1 MGQKKDYRHLME
13 AVSDICFGVA
23 EVDFSANQVYVLHNQ
38 LRPHEVGCA
47 FAYDEYLAKY
57 VKDLGSEQD
66 GFADLLTSEE
76 LLDSFVSGQTSID
89 INAYNCTIKIKFFIK
104 DQSGHKIFFS
114 NRNPKAQTQPRRDTE
129 PGVGPKPLAQSVVPY
144 GCGNDQLWVGSVGGN
159 GASVSL
165 SSTAGFTALQ
175 ESASQNAAHLMSTPA
190 RPAAAPGSAPQSALE
205 EVAPDQAAV
214 RGGTCWDGVE
224 RRGVDPAYLTGL
236 SPQDVAAAYT
246 VLRRDKTETPAAYAQ
261 HPNVEGSMS
270 LSNGR
275 QKSDNDIID
284 LARSNF
290 VTNVSVM
297 FRHAN
302 IDPLPE
308 WITQAA
314 TYDYAMHMLNAEH
327 GKIRYMNRCMAV
339 YRKRREALWS
349 RAGAEKQYRMAMQVR
364 KMLMEHFSAVG
375 RDNVHELLRKA
386 YIDNAVALV
395 RHYLAIGNE
404 TQASAVA
411 REAAT
416 AAGGIDAQQIAALAR
431 NPVPRPGAAQLIARH
446 IIAPLRRSVSRL
458 LPVPHAPR

>member
-1 MGQKKDYRHLME
+1 
-13 AVSDICFGVA
+13 
-23 EVDFSANQVYVLHNQ
+23 
-38 LRPHEVGCA
+38 
-47 FAYDEYLAKY
+47 
-57 VKDLGSEQD
+57 
-66 GFADLLTSEE
+66 
-76 LLDSFVSGQTSID
+76 
-89 INAYNCTIKIKFFIK
+89 
-104 DQSGHKIFFS
+104 
-114 NRNPKAQTQPRRDTE
+114 
-129 PGVGPKPLAQSVVPY
+129 
-144 GCGNDQLWVGSVGGN
+144 
-159 GASVSL
+159 
-165 SSTAGFTALQ
+165 
-175 ESASQNAAHLMSTPA
+175 
-190 RPAAAPGSAPQSALE
+190 
-205 EVAPDQAAV
+205 
-214 RGGTCWDGVE
+214 
-224 RRGVDPAYLTGL
+224 
-236 SPQDVAAAYT
+236 
-246 VLRRDKTETPAAYAQ
+246 
-261 HPNVEGSMS
+261 MS

-416 AAGGIDAQQIAALAR
+416 AAGGIDAQQIDELAR

>member
-1 MGQKKDYRHLME
+1 MTNDGIDISVLMLTYNFEQYVDE
-13 AVSDICFGVA
+13 AIRSVMHQRCSHSFELVIGDDHSTDGTVEICRRWA
-23 EVDFSANQVYVLHNQ
+23 
-38 LRPHEVGCA
+38 
-47 FAYDEYLAKY
+47 AKY
-57 VKDLGSEQD
+57 PGRIVLLESGGNRGLMQN
-66 GFADLLTSEE
+66 FADTYSHCRGKYIAICEGDDYWIDRSKLQRQADFLDTHPDYALCVHRVVNYYEE
-76 LLDSFVSGQTSID
+76 D
-89 INAYNCTIKIKFFIK
+89 
-104 DQSGHKIFFS
+104 
-114 NRNPKAQTQPRRDTE
+114 
-129 PGVGPKPLAQSVVPY
+129 
-144 GCGNDQLWVGSVGGN
+144 
-159 GASVSL
+159 
-165 SSTAGFTALQ
+165 
-175 ESASQNAAHLMSTPA
+175 
-190 RPAAAPGSAPQSALE
+190 
-205 EVAPDQAAV
+205 
-214 RGGTCWDGVE
+214 
-224 RRGVDPAYLTGL
+224 
-236 SPQDVAAAYT
+236 
-246 VLRRDKTETPAAYAQ
+246 
-261 HPNVEGSMS
+261 GSMS

-404 TQASAVA
+404 TQASAVV
-411 REAAT
+411 REAET
-416 AAGGIDAQQIAALAR
+416 AAGGIDAQQIDELAR